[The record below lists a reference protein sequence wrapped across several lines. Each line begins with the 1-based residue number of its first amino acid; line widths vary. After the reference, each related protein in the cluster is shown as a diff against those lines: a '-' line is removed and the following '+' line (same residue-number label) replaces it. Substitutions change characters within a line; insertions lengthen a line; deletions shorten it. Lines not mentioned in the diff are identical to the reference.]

1 MYKLTYKY
9 SEMHRIKKYFGSI
22 YFKIVNY
29 ILLSD
34 RFIYLPNLS
43 KIQNNKFFKM
53 FKKGTIG

>member
-9 SEMHRIKKYFGSI
+9 SEMHKIKKYFESI

-43 KIQNNKFFKM
+43 KTQNNKFFKT
-53 FKKGTIG
+53 FKKSTIG